1 MKKIQALFIAL
12 VLGLMAIPWFSL
24 PQPQLTGVEKDTA
37 LPSFSWQA
45 YGNGTFQKQLE
56 GWWNGHFGSRSTMLV
71 MKNNIYDNLN
81 FGQFHSGY
89 WGNILQGRHG
99 TLYELGYLSSKFSP
113 YHPDDIRK
121 NAEETV
127 MLLARL
133 RDRLAG
139 MGKHFLFIMA
149 PSKAD
154 ARYESLPRIWQF
166 RARHTPEPPSVY
178 PIWEKELT
186 KKNIIYVN
194 ALELLKKKNILKDS
208 FPDTGTHWSMLAAGL
223 TWEEGVKRLKNAG
236 ADLPTV
242 LIKGERISDKACA
255 AERDIADL
263 LNIYPPY
270 HKGRTTWK
278 MATYHPISAKNSV
291 NVISIGDSFSNQIYM
306 NILQSGFSNNNT
318 ISQFENHLPTREEW
332 FHMLNESNILIL
344 TYTYPKLH
352 SSRIKDEVVTLLN
365 YTNDIILENWN
376 NYEESGKG
384 QWSKYN
390 SNIAFFHS
398 AERDCTFSFLLK
410 SIFHSKILHISINK
424 HTLYSLPLDTITS
437 HRKIT
442 ITIPKTMLTKGINR
456 INFLVEGASIPM
468 VVTEENI
475 DSRLIGVF
483 CSDFSIQ

>member
-1 MKKIQALFIAL
+1 MKKIQTLFVIL
-12 VLGLMAIPWFSL
+12 VIGLMAIPWFSL
-24 PQPQLTGVEKDTA
+24 PQPKLTGVEKDIS

-45 YGNGTFQKQLE
+45 YGSGSFQKQFE
-56 GWWNGHFGSRSTMLV
+56 GWWNGHFGSRRAMLV

-113 YHPDDIRK
+113 YDPDDIRK
-121 NAEETV
+121 NAAETV
-127 MLLARL
+127 MLLAQL
-133 RDRLAG
+133 RDRLAA

-154 ARYESLPRIWQF
+154 ARYESLPRLWQF
-166 RARHTPEPPSVY
+166 RARHTPEPPSMY

-186 KKNIIYVN
+186 QKNIIYVN
-194 ALELLKKKNILKDS
+194 ALELLKKNNVLKDS

-223 TWEEGVKRLKNAG
+223 TLEEGVKKLKNAG

-242 LIKGERISDKACA
+242 LIKGERTSDKAYA

-278 MATYHPISAKNSV
+278 LATYQPIPLTDSV
-291 NVISIGDSFSNQIYM
+291 NVISIGDSFSNQIYR
-306 NILQSGFSNNNT
+306 NILQSGFSNDIN
-318 ISQFENHLPTREEW
+318 ISQFENFLPTKEEW
-332 FHMLNESNILIL
+332 FNILDKSDLLVL

-352 SSRIKDEVVTLLN
+352 SSRIKEEVMILLN

-376 NYEESGKG
+376 AYENEGKG
-384 QWSKYN
+384 QWSKYI
-390 SNIAFFHS
+390 SNIIFFYNG
-398 AERDCTFSFLLK
+398 ERDCTFSFLIK
-410 SIFHSKILHISINK
+410 HIFHSKNLHISINNHK
-424 HTLYSLPLDTITS
+424 LYSLPLDTITS
-437 HRKIT
+437 DKKIS
-442 ITIPKTMLTKGINR
+442 ITIPKTMLNNGINR
-456 INFLVEGASIPM
+456 INFIVEGASSPI
-468 VVTEENI
+468 VVTEENM
-475 DSRLIGVF
+475 DARLIGVF
-483 CSDFSIQ
+483 CSDFRIY